1 MTEFK
6 KMVFIPVEITSET
19 QLSETDACKV
29 GDFIAETGTHSIEDV
44 TQETKIDITDFA
56 VLPAIVL
63 SALHKNRIG
72 E

>member
-1 MTEFK
+1 MAEFK
-6 KMVFIPVEITSET
+6 KMVFIPVEITTET

-63 SALHKNRIG
+63 SALHKNRMG